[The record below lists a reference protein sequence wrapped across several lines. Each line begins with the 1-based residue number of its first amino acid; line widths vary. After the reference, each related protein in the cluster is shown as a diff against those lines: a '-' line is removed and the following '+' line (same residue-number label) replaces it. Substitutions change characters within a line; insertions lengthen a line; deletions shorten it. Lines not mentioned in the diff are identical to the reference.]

1 MTQTT
6 TSTDPGSDIP
16 LHPSNILMALII
28 TLLAPMFLGVTA
40 GDINNARLAAI
51 ETVNAYR
58 ARNHADL
65 IAIGQIIGF
74 GLAALGSLSLSMEDD
89 ISLSMVLRLRGNA
102 NALNRSAEQNRR
114 ALAETRRDDA
124 ASRQTA
130 AEPETA
136 AAATRDGDLDEAEM
150 FLTATAA
157 QELAAEAEAR
167 LLPAHHT
174 PSQTRIPAQ
183 TPHNAEVSA
192 EKRHQAMWAI
202 AMVKES
208 GEITAGICNLPPA
221 ERRAASIR
229 AAALSSTAHLLLSG
243 TSAPPAIS
251 PAPNT
256 N

>member
-16 LHPSNILMALII
+16 LHPTNILMALIV

-40 GDINNARLAAI
+40 GNIDYARLAAI

-65 IAIGQIIGF
+65 IAIAQIIGF
-74 GLAALGSLSLSMEDD
+74 GLAALGSLSLSMDDD
-89 ISLSMVLRLRGNA
+89 ISPAMALRLRGNA

-114 ALAETRRDDA
+114 ALMETRRDDA
-124 ASRQTA
+124 ASHQTA

-136 AAATRDGDLDEAEM
+136 AALTHDGDLDDAEV

-167 LLPAHHT
+167 LLPAHDT
-174 PSQTRIPAQ
+174 PTQTRIPAQ
-183 TPHNAEVSA
+183 IPDNAEVTA
-192 EKRHQAMWAI
+192 AKRHQAMWAI

-208 GEITAGICNLPPA
+208 GEITASICNLPPA

-229 AAALSSTAHLLLSG
+229 AAALSSTAHQLLSG
-243 TSAPPAIS
+243 TSAPPAVP

-256 N
+256 I